1 MAVLYRAN
9 SQSRAVEDAFVKGS
23 IPYKMVGGM
32 KFYSRME
39 IKDLMSYLKVIQN
52 PHDDISFERI
62 INTPKRGI
70 GQKTVEKLLNYGSI
84 NELSMYDAIKEAD
97 FIGIPK
103 GAILTLMKLEDM
115 IENLREKSKYL
126 SVTEL
131 VDEVL
136 EDTGYISVLEKEDTL
151 ESKSRIE
158 NLEEFK
164 TVTREFDND
173 NDVSDE
179 LLFNF
184 LSDMALVSDQDSVE
198 ADSGVTLMTMHAS
211 KGLEFKVIF
220 VVGLEEGIFPSQRV
234 MFDEDELE
242 EERRLMYVALTRAED
257 QLFLSRADS
266 RMIYG
271 KMESNVE
278 SRFLKE
284 IPSELIDGEVVEI
297 DSRKAQNPF
306 VKKSSRPHRRT
317 PRTYR

>member
-1 MAVLYRAN
+1 
-9 SQSRAVEDAFVKGS
+9 
-23 IPYKMVGGM
+23 
-32 KFYSRME
+32 
-39 IKDLMSYLKVIQN
+39 
-52 PHDDISFERI
+52 
-62 INTPKRGI
+62 
-70 GQKTVEKLLNYGSI
+70 
-84 NELSMYDAIKEAD
+84 
-97 FIGIPK
+97 
-103 GAILTLMKLEDM
+103 
-115 IENLREKSKYL
+115 
-126 SVTEL
+126 
-131 VDEVL
+131 
-136 EDTGYISVLEKEDTL
+136 
-151 ESKSRIE
+151 
-158 NLEEFK
+158 
-164 TVTREFDND
+164 
-173 NDVSDE
+173 
-179 LLFNF
+179 
-184 LSDMALVSDQDSVE
+184 DSVE

-317 PRTYR
+317 PAVLTDNSGETMKAGDQAAHKRIDDGIISNTTGEGDSPDPHMIFTREEPNPLLANFALLDIKE